1 MGCYFLL
8 QGIFPTWAS
17 NLSFLHCRWY
27 SAFQVD
33 SLLTEPPGK
42 ALMCVSVCLYV
53 WCVSVGTTLRLRV
66 WPWRYPPTFNIQAC
80 PLQLSDM
87 GHFSDAL
94 WAVAFSFV
102 STRIAVPFSQ
112 GLCKDYLVSTGEM
125 LNTASVVQLRIQSG
139 LFIVVAVIIIIM
151 RWRVTTHH
159 RTVPC
164 ISESAV

>member
-1 MGCYFLL
+1 
-8 QGIFPTWAS
+8 
-17 NLSFLHCRWY
+17 
-27 SAFQVD
+27 
-33 SLLTEPPGK
+33 
-42 ALMCVSVCLYV
+42 
-53 WCVSVGTTLRLRV
+53 
-66 WPWRYPPTFNIQAC
+66 
-80 PLQLSDM
+80 M

-94 WAVAFSFV
+94 WAVVFSFV

-159 RTVPC
+159 RTVLC